1 MRECEARAHRVE
13 EARRGPGSWQ
23 AGCCPVAELLERGL
37 VEAGSV
43 DVVFTDPPYPREYL
57 HTWRELGRLAA
68 AALRPGGVLAAVSG
82 QSWLP
87 DVLRALDVPSLEYR
101 WTSALR
107 MPGSNVQIWPRHV
120 FTQWKPV
127 LVFLRAGG
135 GSPRWLMKDVFDA
148 PPRQG
153 QADTFHTW
161 GQSPD
166 AMDLLAAALLRPGD
180 LVLDPFAGGGETA
193 IAAWRLG
200 CQVAAFDA
208 DPDVAYRLGSVTDSV
223 TAMAA

>member
-1 MRECEARAHRVE
+1 MREGEARARRVA
-13 EARRGPGSWQ
+13 EARRGTGSWQ
-23 AGCCPVAELLERGL
+23 AGCCPVAKLLERGL

-57 HTWRELGRLAA
+57 HTWSELGQLAA
-68 AALRPGGVLAAVSG
+68 SALRPGGVLTAVSG

-87 DVLRALDVPSLEYR
+87 DVFGALDVPGLEYR

-107 MPGSNVQIWPRHV
+107 MPGSHVQIWPRHV

-127 LVFLRAGG
+127 LVFQRAG
-135 GSPRWLMKDVFDA
+135 GSPRWLKDVFDA

-153 QADTFHTW
+153 QADAFHTW

-166 AMDLLAAALLRPGD
+166 AMDVLAAALLQPGD
-180 LVLDPFAGGGETA
+180 RVLDPFAGGGETA
-193 IAAWRLG
+193 LAAWRLG
-200 CQVAAFDA
+200 CHVAAFDA
-208 DPDVAYRLGSVTDSV
+208 APDVAVRLASVTESV
-223 TAMAA
+223 TARAA